1 MNNASQHTNIGAQ
14 PMTTT
19 FAMHVAATAT
29 RMQDNQLQ
37 AVRSAIKAGAMP
49 IELCRYSETGM
60 LVLRVTMPDHWHGEV
75 YDRFRHMGLSC
86 LIPADKEAATIAW
99 FRKQTV
105 GLN

>member
-1 MNNASQHTNIGAQ
+1 MN
-14 PMTTT
+14 TT
-19 FAMHVAATAT
+19 FSAAVASTAT
-29 RMQDNQLQ
+29 SMQDSQRQ

-49 IELCRYSETGM
+49 LELCCYSEHGM

-86 LIPADKEAATIAW
+86 LIPAEKEAATIAW

-105 GLN
+105 GTH